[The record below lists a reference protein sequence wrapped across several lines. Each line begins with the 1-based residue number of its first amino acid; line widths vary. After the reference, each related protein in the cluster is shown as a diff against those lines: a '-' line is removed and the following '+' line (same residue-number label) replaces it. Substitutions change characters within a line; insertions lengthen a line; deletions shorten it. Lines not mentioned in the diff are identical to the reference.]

1 VIEPMRGADTEV
13 GGVRAPV
20 LAPLTVLVSCAL
32 LVLMQLYLA
41 IPLAPVVGEALGGDG
56 APAALVTAYSLA
68 YALGFLVFGPLSD
81 RYGRKAILVPGMAA
95 LAIAT
100 ATLAAASSLP
110 MMALLRSVQGL
121 LAASFAAAALAYVG
135 EALPPRW
142 RSVGIGAISTAF
154 LVAGIVGQVYAQAV
168 ALTLGWRWVFALAA
182 PAFALAT
189 VALATV
195 LVEPARNGPPA
206 SLGQKYRQLGALA
219 VRRELALPYAACCTV
234 LLSFVAMYAAL
245 GPVLETEFGLD
256 ESNVLLVRLAGLPAI
271 ALAPFAGWLV
281 GRLGAVR
288 VAVAGFVLAAAGLV
302 AQAATVTALWALV
315 IASVIFVAGIATIVP
330 SVIALVGGRGGST
343 RAGALGLCGLAIFVG
358 ASLGPFAAGLP
369 LEFAGLLLAL
379 AALLVV
385 GAGLIAISGR
395 LAADVAVP

>member
-1 VIEPMRGADTEV
+1 
-13 GGVRAPV
+13 
-20 LAPLTVLVSCAL
+20 
-32 LVLMQLYLA
+32 
-41 IPLAPVVGEALGGDG
+41 
-56 APAALVTAYSLA
+56 
-68 YALGFLVFGPLSD
+68 
-81 RYGRKAILVPGMAA
+81 MAA

-110 MMALLRSVQGL
+110 MMALLRRVQGL

-195 LVEPARNGPPA
+195 LVEPARSGPPA

-234 LLSFVAMYAAL
+234 LLSFVAKYAAL

>member
-1 VIEPMRGADTEV
+1 MSEPVRGGDIEV

-20 LAPLTVLVSCAL
+20 LAPLAVLVSCAL

-68 YALGFLVFGPLSD
+68 YALGFLIFGPLSD

-100 ATLAAASSLP
+100 AALAAASSLP
-110 MMALLRSVQGL
+110 VMALLRGAQGL

-142 RSVGIGAISTAF
+142 RSVGIGAVSTAF
-154 LVAGIVGQVYAQAV
+154 LVAGIVGQVYAQAL

-195 LVEPARNGPPA
+195 LVEPARSGPPA
-206 SLGQKYRQLGALA
+206 SLAQKYRELGALA
-219 VRRELALPYAACCTV
+219 VRRELLLPYAACCTV

-245 GPVLETEFGLD
+245 GPLLETQFGLD
-256 ESNVLLVRLAGLPAI
+256 ESNVLLVRLAGLPAM
-271 ALAPFAGWLV
+271 AMAPFAGWLV
-281 GRLGAVR
+281 GRLGAPP
-288 VAVAGFVLAAAGLV
+288 VAVAGFVLAAAGLA
-302 AQAATVTALWALV
+302 AQAVTVFALWTLV
-315 IASVIFVAGIATIVP
+315 IASVVFVAGIATIVP

-369 LEFAGLLLAL
+369 VEFAALVLGL
-379 AALLVV
+379 AALLLG
-385 GAGLIAISGR
+385 GAVLIAISGR
-395 LAADVAVP
+395 PTADVRTP